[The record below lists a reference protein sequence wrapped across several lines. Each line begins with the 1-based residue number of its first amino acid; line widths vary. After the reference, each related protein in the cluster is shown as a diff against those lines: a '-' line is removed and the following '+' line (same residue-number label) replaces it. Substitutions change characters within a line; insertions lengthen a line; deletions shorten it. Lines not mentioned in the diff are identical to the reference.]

1 VFCFVAAPGHAF
13 FLFFVSPPRDNAGGV
28 ALPCLTDLFI
38 TTPMTMSAYNGQLF
52 FFLSCAS
59 TTQPRMKFE
68 VVINCTVVATQL
80 VKKFKRDTGVAVLI

>member
-1 VFCFVAAPGHAF
+1 
-13 FLFFVSPPRDNAGGV
+13 
-28 ALPCLTDLFI
+28 
-38 TTPMTMSAYNGQLF
+38 MTMSAYNRQLF